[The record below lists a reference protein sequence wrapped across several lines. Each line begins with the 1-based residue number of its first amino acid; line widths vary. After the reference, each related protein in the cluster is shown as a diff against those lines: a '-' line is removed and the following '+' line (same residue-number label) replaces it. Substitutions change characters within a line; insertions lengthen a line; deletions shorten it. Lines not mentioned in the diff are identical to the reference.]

1 MTNLQL
7 QDLEKT
13 AFKVRQHIIK
23 LSTNGGCFVGAS
35 LSATDLIVYLYK
47 HFLNISKDTFDDPNR
62 DYLLLSKGH
71 DVPALYGTFVELG
84 WLDASR

>member
-23 LSTNGGCFVGAS
+23 MSTNGGCFVGAS
-35 LSATDLIVYLYK
+35 LSVTNLIVYL
-47 HFLNISKDTFDDPNR
+47 
-62 DYLLLSKGH
+62 
-71 DVPALYGTFVELG
+71 
-84 WLDASR
+84 